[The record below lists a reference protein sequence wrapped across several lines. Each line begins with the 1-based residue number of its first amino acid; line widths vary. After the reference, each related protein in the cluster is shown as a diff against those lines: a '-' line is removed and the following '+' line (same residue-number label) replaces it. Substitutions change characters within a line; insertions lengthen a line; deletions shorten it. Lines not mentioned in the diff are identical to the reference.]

1 MSEAKSTTCNLA
13 NPGPLGLL
21 GFGMTTVLLN
31 FTNAGIL
38 PFSAVI
44 ISLGIFYGGLAQV
57 IAGIM
62 EFKKGN
68 TFGFTAF
75 ISYGF
80 FWISL
85 VGILWLPKAGFDA
98 APANALAT
106 YLLFWGVFTLGMFI
120 ASLSH
125 NFITKFVFGS
135 LVILFALLAIGNY
148 TGNESVLHFAGYEGI
163 ICGLSAMYSALAQV
177 INESLGRKVLPL

>member
-1 MSEAKSTTCNLA
+1 MSEIKSSTCNLA

-31 FTNAGIL
+31 LTNAGIL
-38 PFSAVI
+38 PFSAII
-44 ISLGIFYGGLAQV
+44 ISMGIFYGGLAQV

-62 EFKKGN
+62 EYKKGN
-68 TFGFTAF
+68 SFGFTAF

-85 VGILWLPKAGFDA
+85 VGILWLPKAGFDP
-98 APANALAT
+98 APAAALAT
-106 YLLFWGVFTLGMFI
+106 FLLLWGIFTFGMFI
-120 ASLSH
+120 AALSH

-148 TGNESVLHFAGYEGI
+148 TGSETVLHLAGYEGI
-163 ICGLSAMYSALAQV
+163 ICGLSAMYSALAQI
-177 INESLGRKVLPL
+177 INESLGRKALPL